1 MSEKLQTRLTIIA
14 LIVIIIIGIFLKGIP
29 ELKKTLGSSD
39 KFITSKNYDDMVEF
53 DINNN
58 LNFAVVIQSKKINH
72 ILMFNEE
79 SVILYNQDIENNSIK
94 KSISMITNLLI
105 NSNNLTQTSQVT
117 LTSYENKHYNEVK
130 QSFINELKSNNYNN
144 ITILE
149 KQTTIEKKVKRL
161 EIEYSKKDDLIS
173 KLDIYSKNI
182 ISSAKTTE
190 NTYSTTES
198 KSISKEQAK
207 EYANNVYKKLEN
219 YVITN
224 NIGEQDKDDTSLPIN
239 LIPASSDNT
248 IYPNLDSWY
257 YIKNKQVFAYI
268 AIDTKDQTYGWCYS
282 GGIDNYKEGEC

>member
-1 MSEKLQTRLTIIA
+1 MNEKIQSRLTIIV
-14 LIVIIIIGIFLKGIP
+14 LIVIIIVGIFLKGIP
-29 ELKKTLGSSD
+29 ELKESLGSSD
-39 KFITSKNYDDMVEF
+39 KFITEKNYEDMVEF

-58 LNFAVVIQSKKINH
+58 LNFAVVIKSNKINH
-72 ILMFNEE
+72 IFMFNEQ

-105 NSNNLTQTSQVT
+105 NSNNLTPTSQVT
-117 LTSYENKHYNEVK
+117 LTSYENKYYNEVK

-182 ISSAKTTE
+182 ISSAKTNE
-190 NTYSTTES
+190 NSYSTTES
-198 KSISKEQAK
+198 KTISKEQAK

-219 YVITN
+219 YVINN
-224 NIGEQDKDDTSLPIN
+224 NIGEQDKNDTSLPIN

-268 AIDTKDQTYGWCYS
+268 AIDTKDQTYGWCYN

>member
-1 MSEKLQTRLTIIA
+1 MNEKIQSRLTIIV
-14 LIVIIIIGIFLKGIP
+14 LIVIIIVGIFLKGIP
-29 ELKKTLGSSD
+29 ELKESLGSSD
-39 KFITSKNYDDMVEF
+39 KFITEKNYEDMVEF

-58 LNFAVVIQSKKINH
+58 LNFAVVIKSNKINH
-72 ILMFNEE
+72 IFMFNEQ

-105 NSNNLTQTSQVT
+105 NSNNLTQSSQVT
-117 LTSYENKHYNEVK
+117 LTSYENKNYDEVK
-130 QSFINELKSNNYNN
+130 QSFINELKSNNFNN

-149 KQTTIEKKVKRL
+149 KKTTIEKKVERL

-224 NIGEQDKDDTSLPIN
+224 NIGEQDKNDTSLPIN

-268 AIDTKDQTYGWCYS
+268 AIDTKDQTYSWCYN

>member
-1 MSEKLQTRLTIIA
+1 MSEKLQSRLTIIA
-14 LIVIIIIGIFLKGIP
+14 VIVIIIIGIFLKGIP

-79 SVILYNQDIENNSIK
+79 SVILYNQDIENNSIS

-105 NSNNLTQTSQVT
+105 NSNNLTPTSQVT
-117 LTSYENKHYNEVK
+117 LTSYENKYYNEVK

-149 KQTTIEKKVKRL
+149 KQTTIEKKVERL

-190 NTYSTTES
+190 NTYSTMES

-224 NIGEQDKDDTSLPIN
+224 NIGEQDKNDTSLPIN

-268 AIDTKDQTYGWCYS
+268 AIDTKDQTYGWCYN

>member
-1 MSEKLQTRLTIIA
+1 MNEKVQSRLTIIV
-14 LIVIIIIGIFLKGIP
+14 LIVIIIVGIFLKGIP
-29 ELKKTLGSSD
+29 ELKESLGSSD
-39 KFITSKNYDDMVEF
+39 KFITEKNYEDMVEF

-58 LNFAVVIQSKKINH
+58 LNFAVVIKSNKINH
-72 ILMFNEE
+72 IFMFNEQ

-130 QSFINELKSNNYNN
+130 QSFINELKSNNFNN

-149 KQTTIEKKVKRL
+149 KQTTIEKKVERL

-224 NIGEQDKDDTSLPIN
+224 NIGEQDKNDTSLPIN

-268 AIDTKDQTYGWCYS
+268 AIDTKDQTYSWCYN

>member
-1 MSEKLQTRLTIIA
+1 MNEKIQSRLTIIV
-14 LIVIIIIGIFLKGIP
+14 LIVIIIVGIFLKGIP
-29 ELKKTLGSSD
+29 ELKESLGSSD
-39 KFITSKNYDDMVEF
+39 KFITEKNYDDMVEF

-58 LNFAVVIQSKKINH
+58 LNFAVVIKSNKINH
-72 ILMFNEE
+72 IFMFNEQ

-105 NSNNLTQTSQVT
+105 NSNNLTQSSQVT
-117 LTSYENKHYNEVK
+117 LTSYENKNYDEVK
-130 QSFINELKSNNYNN
+130 QSFINELKSNNFNN

-149 KQTTIEKKVKRL
+149 KQTTIEKKVERL

-268 AIDTKDQTYGWCYS
+268 AIDTKDQTYSWCYN

>member
-1 MSEKLQTRLTIIA
+1 MNDKIQSRLTIIV
-14 LIVIIIIGIFLKGIP
+14 LIVIIIVGIFLKGIP
-29 ELKKTLGSSD
+29 ELKESLGSSD
-39 KFITSKNYDDMVEF
+39 KFITEKNYEDMVEF

-58 LNFAVVIQSKKINH
+58 LNFAVVIQNNKINH
-72 ILMFNEE
+72 IFMFNEQ

-105 NSNNLTQTSQVT
+105 NSNNLTQSSQVT

-130 QSFINELKSNNYNN
+130 QSFINELKSNNFNN
-144 ITILE
+144 INILE
-149 KQTTIEKKVKRL
+149 KQTTIEKKVERL

-224 NIGEQDKDDTSLPIN
+224 NIGEQDKNDTSLPIN

-268 AIDTKDQTYGWCYS
+268 AIDTKDQTYSWCYN

>member
-1 MSEKLQTRLTIIA
+1 MNEKIQSRLTIIV
-14 LIVIIIIGIFLKGIP
+14 LIVIIIVGIFLKGIP
-29 ELKKTLGSSD
+29 ELKESLGSSD
-39 KFITSKNYDDMVEF
+39 KFITEKNYDDMVEF

-58 LNFAVVIQSKKINH
+58 LNFAVVIKSNKINH
-72 ILMFNEE
+72 IFMFNEQ

-130 QSFINELKSNNYNN
+130 QSFINELKSNNFNN

-149 KQTTIEKKVKRL
+149 KQTTIEKKVERL

-224 NIGEQDKDDTSLPIN
+224 NIGEQDKNDTSLPIN

-268 AIDTKDQTYGWCYS
+268 AIDTKDQTYSWCYN

>member
-1 MSEKLQTRLTIIA
+1 MSEKLQSRLTIIA
-14 LIVIIIIGIFLKGIP
+14 VIVIIIIGIFLKGIP

-79 SVILYNQDIENNSIK
+79 SVILYNQDIENNSIS

-105 NSNNLTQTSQVT
+105 NSNNLTPTSQVT
-117 LTSYENKHYNEVK
+117 LTSYENKYYNEVK

-182 ISSAKTTE
+182 ISSAKTNE
-190 NTYSTTES
+190 NSYSTTKS
-198 KSISKEQAK
+198 KTISKEQAK

-219 YVITN
+219 YVINN
-224 NIGEQDKDDTSLPIN
+224 NIGEQDKNDTSLPIN

-268 AIDTKDQTYGWCYS
+268 AIDTKDQTYGWCYN

>member
-1 MSEKLQTRLTIIA
+1 MNEKIQSRLTIIV
-14 LIVIIIIGIFLKGIP
+14 LIVIIIVGIFLKGIP
-29 ELKKTLGSSD
+29 ELKESLGSSD
-39 KFITSKNYDDMVEF
+39 KFITEKNYDDMVEF

-58 LNFAVVIQSKKINH
+58 LNFAVVIKSNKINH
-72 ILMFNEE
+72 IFMFNEQ

-105 NSNNLTQTSQVT
+105 NSNNLTQTSKVT

-130 QSFINELKSNNYNN
+130 QSFINELKSNNFNN

-149 KQTTIEKKVKRL
+149 KQTTIEKKVERL

-182 ISSAKTTE
+182 ISSAKTTG

-224 NIGEQDKDDTSLPIN
+224 NIGEQDRYDTSLPIN

-268 AIDTKDQTYGWCYS
+268 AIDTKDQTYSWCYN

>member
-1 MSEKLQTRLTIIA
+1 MSEKLQSRLTIIA
-14 LIVIIIIGIFLKGIP
+14 VIVIIIIGIFLKGIP

-39 KFITSKNYDDMVEF
+39 KFITSKNYGDMVEF

-79 SVILYNQDIENNSIK
+79 SVILYNQDIENNSIS

-105 NSNNLTQTSQVT
+105 NSNNLTPTSQVT
-117 LTSYENKHYNEVK
+117 LTTYENKYYNEVK

-182 ISSAKTTE
+182 ISSAKTNE
-190 NTYSTTES
+190 NSYSTTKS
-198 KSISKEQAK
+198 KTISKEQAK

-219 YVITN
+219 YVINN
-224 NIGEQDKDDTSLPIN
+224 NIGEQDKNDTSLPIN

-268 AIDTKDQTYGWCYS
+268 AIDTKDQTYGWCYN

>member
-1 MSEKLQTRLTIIA
+1 MNEKIQSRLTIIV
-14 LIVIIIIGIFLKGIP
+14 LIVIIIVGIFLKGIP
-29 ELKKTLGSSD
+29 ELKESLGSSD
-39 KFITSKNYDDMVEF
+39 KFITEKNYEDMVEF

-58 LNFAVVIQSKKINH
+58 LNFAVVIKSNKINH
-72 ILMFNEE
+72 IFMFNEQ

-105 NSNNLTQTSQVT
+105 NSNNLTQSSQVT
-117 LTSYENKHYNEVK
+117 LTSYENKNYDEVK
-130 QSFINELKSNNYNN
+130 QSFINELKSNNFNN

-149 KQTTIEKKVKRL
+149 KQTTIEKKVERL

-190 NTYSTTES
+190 NTYSTMES

-268 AIDTKDQTYGWCYS
+268 AIDTKDQTYSWCYN

>member
-79 SVILYNQDIENNSIK
+79 SVILYNQDIENNSIS

-105 NSNNLTQTSQVT
+105 NSNNLTPTSQVT
-117 LTSYENKHYNEVK
+117 LTSYENKYYNEVK

-182 ISSAKTTE
+182 ISSAKTNE
-190 NTYSTTES
+190 NSYSTTKS
-198 KSISKEQAK
+198 KTISKEQAK

-219 YVITN
+219 YVINN
-224 NIGEQDKDDTSLPIN
+224 NIGEQDKNDTSLPIN

-268 AIDTKDQTYGWCYS
+268 AIDTKDQTYGWCYN